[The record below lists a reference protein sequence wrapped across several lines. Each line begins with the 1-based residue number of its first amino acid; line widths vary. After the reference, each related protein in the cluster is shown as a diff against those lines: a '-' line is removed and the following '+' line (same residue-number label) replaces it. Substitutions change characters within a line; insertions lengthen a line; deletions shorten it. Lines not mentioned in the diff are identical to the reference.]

1 MPCLFVYKKLKES
14 ENNEWCY
21 FFKFKI

>member
-14 ENNEWCY
+14 ENNEWNY
-21 FFKFKI
+21 FKFKI